1 MVEKET
7 WTEYSAN
14 RLHIKCYIGNSNVYL
29 LFGVFNSFEM
39 TRTENFSQVG
49 SSVLGRYVYVT
60 SKYQTHEGGHTF
72 KTNRIFKEMMFI
84 HLH

>member
-14 RLHIKCYIGNSNVYL
+14 RLHIKWYIGNSNVYL

-60 SKYQTHEGGHTF
+60 SKYQTREGGHTF